1 MGIGYLKRF
10 FCRTNNITPMMFAN
24 FGFYMRI
31 FVSRLSGNLR
41 KDTHIKT
48 KICKHHRGYII
59 CPTKKSFE
67 ITNTH

>member
-31 FVSRLSGNLR
+31 FVFRLQENFRKEKERSGR
-41 KDTHIKT
+41 TIV
-48 KICKHHRGYII
+48 HRDCY
-59 CPTKKSFE
+59 K
-67 ITNTH
+67 

>member
-1 MGIGYLKRF
+1 MVMRCSIILSMGIGYLKRF

-41 KDTHIKT
+41 KEK
-48 KICKHHRGYII
+48 KRKNRGEPLSTVIVI
-59 CPTKKSFE
+59 
-67 ITNTH
+67 

>member
-31 FVSRLSGNLR
+31 FVSVCQGISEKKRKNRGEPLS
-41 KDTHIKT
+41 TVIV
-48 KICKHHRGYII
+48 I
-59 CPTKKSFE
+59 
-67 ITNTH
+67 